1 MYQDKQ
7 KKIHLNDIIGV
18 KREKSIVTKK
28 SKGRGRDKV
37 VRRSRDKTEKSEEVT
52 PLPHPSK
59 SNKLDQQPAHLSYP
73 LVFSLTNNG
82 TVFGSNIEQV

>member
-7 KKIHLNDIIGV
+7 KKIHLNNIIGV
-18 KREKSIVTKK
+18 KRDKSIVTKK

-37 VRRSRDKTEKSEEVT
+37 IRRSRDKTEKSEEVT